1 MTDQQPVQ
9 PESTA
14 GGTPPGQPSIT
25 APKPAPPPAP
35 KVDDG
40 KQPPWGKPEN
50 FDPDKAWEL
59 IENLRKEKGGDTDT
73 LKQQLADM
81 QAAQERQKKVL
92 AEAFG
97 LAEPPKTE
105 DDLAE
110 TVKAIQEQLATSQRE
125 ATKLQIAAE
134 KQIPAEYHHL
144 LTETDPERLKTQAET
159 VAQLVQ
165 KAVTPPAFVPNPG
178 QGQGGETSPEALADA
193 EYEKYYPSPK

>member
-1 MTDQQPVQ
+1 MTEQQ
-9 PESTA
+9 TA
-14 GGTPPGQPSIT
+14 PATPKTPPAAPPQ
-25 APKPAPPPAP
+25 PKPTPPTTVEKAEAE
-35 KVDDG
+35 KA
-40 KQPPWGKPEN
+40 PPWGDDAN
-50 FDPDKAWEL
+50 FDPKKAWEL
-59 IENLRKEKGGDTDT
+59 IQNLRNKEAGTEE
-73 LKQQLADM
+73 LRQQLADM
-81 QAAQERQKKVL
+81 QATQEQQKKAL
-92 AEAFG
+92 AEALG
-97 LAEPPKTE
+97 LSEPPKSE

-178 QGQGGETSPEALADA
+178 QGQGGEPPKQDDS
-193 EYEKYYPSPK
+193 YPSHWLPKQQQ